1 MDSQLATAV
10 ADLDED
16 AVFALLRAELDAGT
30 DPSLLLGMARE
41 GMTVVG
47 ERFESGEYYLSDLI
61 MSGELFKQIA
71 QMVVAESSSD
81 GAAASRATVVIAT
94 VEGDVHDI
102 GKDIVVNLLR
112 GANYNVVDL
121 GVDVPA
127 ARVAKAVEES
137 GAAIVGLS
145 GLLTIAFDPMKQS
158 VEAVRA
164 LGQPVKIMVGGAP
177 VTEAV
182 REYVGADALGADAL
196 DAVRLADEWT
206 APGRSD
212 I

>member
-16 AVFALLRAELDAGT
+16 AVFAILRAELDAGT
-30 DPSLLLGMARE
+30 DPSTILGLARE

-47 ERFESGEYYLSDLI
+47 QRFESGEYYLSDLI

-71 QMVVAESSSD
+71 QTVVAESSS
-81 GAAASRATVVIAT
+81 GQAAESRATVVIAT

-112 GANYNVVDL
+112 GANYDVVDL

-127 ARVAKAVEES
+127 AKVAKAVQES
-137 GAAIVGLS
+137 GASIVGLS
-145 GLLTIAFDPMKQS
+145 GLLTIAFDPMKES

-164 LGQPVKIMVGGAP
+164 LGLPVKIMVGGAP

-182 REYVGADALGADAL
+182 KEYVGADALGADAL
-196 DAVRLADEWT
+196 DAVRLADEWS
-206 APGRSD
+206 ASGGSD
-212 I
+212 L

>member
-16 AVFALLRAELDAGT
+16 VVFAILKAELAAGT
-30 DPSLLLGMARE
+30 EPSTLLGLARE
-41 GMTVVG
+41 GMTLVG

-71 QMVVAESSSD
+71 QMVVAEASSD
-81 GAAASRATVVIAT
+81 GMVESRATVVIAT

-112 GANYNVVDL
+112 GANYDVVDL

-127 ARVAKAVEES
+127 ATVAKAVQES
-137 GAAIVGLS
+137 GATIVGLS
-145 GLLTIAFDPMKQS
+145 GLLTIAFDPMKAS

-164 LGQPVKIMVGGAP
+164 LGLPVKIMVGGAP

-196 DAVRLADEWT
+196 DAVRIADEWT
-206 APGRSD
+206 TAGRSD
-212 I
+212 R

>member
-1 MDSQLATAV
+1 MESQLATAV

-16 AVFALLRAELDAGT
+16 AVFAILRAELDAGT
-30 DPSLLLGMARE
+30 DPSALLGMARE

-71 QMVVAESSSD
+71 QMVVAEASSG
-81 GAAASRATVVIAT
+81 GATESRATVVIAT

-127 ARVAKAVEES
+127 DKVAKAVKES
-137 GAAIVGLS
+137 GATIVGLS

-158 VEAVRA
+158 TEAVRA
-164 LGQPVKIMVGGAP
+164 LGMPVKIMVGGAP

-196 DAVRLADEWT
+196 DAVRIADEWT
-206 APGRSD
+206 SVRSAT
-212 I
+212 

>member
-16 AVFALLRAELDAGT
+16 AVFAILRALLDAGT
-30 DPSLLLGMARE
+30 DPSTILGLARE

-47 ERFESGEYYLSDLI
+47 QRFESGEYYLSDLI

-71 QMVVAESSSD
+71 QTVVAESSS
-81 GAAASRATVVIAT
+81 GEAAESRATVVIAT

-112 GANYNVVDL
+112 GANYDVVDL

-127 ARVAKAVEES
+127 AKVAKAVQES
-137 GAAIVGLS
+137 GASIVGLS
-145 GLLTIAFDPMKQS
+145 GLLTIAFDPMKES
-158 VEAVRA
+158 IDAVRA
-164 LGQPVKIMVGGAP
+164 LGLPVKIMVGGAP

-182 REYVGADALGADAL
+182 KEYVGADALGADAL
-196 DAVRLADEWT
+196 DAVRLADEWS
-206 APGRSD
+206 ASGGSD
-212 I
+212 L

>member
-1 MDSQLATAV
+1 MEPQLATAV

-16 AVFALLRAELDAGT
+16 AVFAILRAELDSGT
-30 DPSLLLGMARE
+30 DPSVLLGLARE

-71 QMVVAESSSD
+71 QMVVAGANS
-81 GAAASRATVVIAT
+81 GAAAESRATVVIAT

-112 GANYNVVDL
+112 GANYDVVDL

-127 ARVAKAVEES
+127 AKVATAVQES
-137 GAAIVGLS
+137 GATIVGLS

-164 LGQPVKIMVGGAP
+164 LGQSIKIMVGGAP

-196 DAVRLADEWT
+196 DAVRIADEWT
-206 APGRSD
+206 AGARSD
-212 I
+212 R